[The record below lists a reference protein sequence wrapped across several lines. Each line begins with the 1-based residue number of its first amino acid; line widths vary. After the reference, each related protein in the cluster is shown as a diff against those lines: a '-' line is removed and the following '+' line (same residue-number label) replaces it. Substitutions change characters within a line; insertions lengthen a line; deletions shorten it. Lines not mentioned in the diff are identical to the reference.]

1 MGGLAGMVPIYCDR
15 RTFDELGHVSVAVV
29 RRSRRPG
36 DWSGNRCPRSAV
48 CRDRGHDVLHGPCAA
63 ALHAKYGEH
72 RISVAI
78 EHARILSGDLPRRAG
93 DLVFEW
99 AALHRDELLTNW
111 ELARQRKP
119 LRKIDPL
126 E

>member
-1 MGGLAGMVPIYCDR
+1 MRY
-15 RTFDELGHVSVAVV
+15 RTSM
-29 RRSRRPG
+29 RSMA
-36 DWSGNRCPRSAV
+36 NI
-48 CRDRGHDVLHGPCAA
+48 
-63 ALHAKYGEH
+63 

-78 EHARILSGDLPRRAG
+78 EHARILSGDFPRRAG